1 MPSQVVDISRDITVQ
16 VFAVQSDAPR
26 HLSRLS
32 QKEKLKP
39 WGPYDYVYDPSGG
52 DGVDVYVFDTGIEK
66 EHPQFEGRVVQGPDL
81 TGEGAGDQNGH
92 GTCVAG
98 VIGSQ
103 SFGVAKRTNLID
115 VKVLNHQGRGRLSW
129 VLSAMEYVL
138 TTKEQRKKPAVINM
152 SLGAPKNNMLNKV
165 VGQVV
170 AQGVPV
176 VVAAGNS
183 DSSACRVSP
192 ASAEGALVIGAFD
205 DRSDSIASFSNWGQ
219 CVDAYAP
226 GVNIQSVGRLSSTI
240 DDRSNIEQAN
250 RRTVSSGGSTIG
262 KLRSSSH
269 GRSDVKVA
277 LNEQNINSQHHYE
290 AADEVTYS
298 GTSVAAPIG
307 AGLIAYFMGMGDS
320 GSSAIQRVKDLSVK
334 NVLSKS
340 TLIFKPWTDNSILYN
355 DGGEPLW

>member
-1 MPSQVVDISRDITVQ
+1 M
-16 VFAVQSDAPR
+16 QSDAPR

-32 QKEKLKP
+32 QKEKLKS

-52 DGVDVYVFDTGIEK
+52 AGIDVYVFDTGIEK
-66 EHPQFEGRVVQGPDL
+66 EHPQFEGRVVQGLDF

-129 VLSAMEYVL
+129 VLSALEYVL
-138 TTKEQRKKPAVINM
+138 TAKEQRKKPAVINM

-165 VGQVV
+165 IGQVV

-192 ASAEGALVIGAFD
+192 ASAEGAFVVGAFD

-226 GVNIQSVGRLSSTI
+226 GVNIQSVGRLSFAGEEDWSKRGEA
-240 DDRSNIEQAN
+240 D
-250 RRTVSSGGSTIG
+250 RRTVNTGGSTIG
-262 KLRSSSH
+262 RVRSNSRGKS
-269 GRSDVKVA
+269 RAKVA
-277 LNEQNINSQHHYE
+277 ANGANAHSQQVYG
-290 AADEVTYS
+290 ADEVTYS

-320 GSSAIQRVKDLSVK
+320 GPVATQRVKDISVK